1 MDRNRW
7 AGLLKNCNRCL
18 LSFQV
23 YASHQY
29 LERGSTQEIES
40 LVLKDIPIVIRERV
54 ENYAKKSVV
63 PQNIFPKS
71 QIFLEEDV
79 IKTISCCFQVDTEEA
94 CRIFRGFNYL
104 REGGFII
111 RFTNTDD
118 QFLSKEIT
126 KRSGSDSE
134 SKCSNSGVNSGGVLD
149 CFFSDVDLMSKI
161 YDFILQ
167 EQLSLLDS
175 VKFMYENANF
185 EKEHSGFGAV
195 LKKACFGE
203 VLWGKEQDYLTKEM
217 AGGHSSTFNIL
228 DELWRWYSRL
238 VNDHFVDFDDPELE
252 RVFGGPLL
260 QSYSRQLLESNLLH
274 TILVVLQ
281 AHKGYIG
288 SLSGVQRKLDTETNS
303 NADNNK
309 LSAGESLSKSSPLN
323 RCRLI
328 ISELQSKCFLG
339 SLYTL
344 YSSKGGVGIGPL
356 TFCDN
361 SLAHSTSM
369 IDQLRQTASNGVL
382 LASSLV
388 LLLSPKEITINNED
402 LGFLINVVVTLLDSL
417 FSNDS
422 GEVLCNIQEENY
434 NFSTPARA
442 KVATLNVNPQ
452 KQLSVRG
459 NLLLVHAKVVKPL
472 LPALIF
478 SYASIV
484 VQTPNRDSLLAPILS
499 NPSFFQSR
507 AFSDSLENIL
517 HALSSQH
524 PLKQYISVS
533 ILSSCELENKAIQN
547 KPLDIDDPYFSE
559 DLNNDGNKKSI
570 ILGEAFGTY
579 YQHLVLY
586 SIIRNTVSTFSLN
599 ALPFVARISKHLS
612 FLLRKEPRLVY
623 RECWRGDYFR
633 QIGVHLIIELFMSSF
648 PYGIV
653 EFFDLLNSLVPDFN
667 SIPKFNQ
674 ADIDIAK
681 QSFKLF
687 MTFLRTPI
695 KNISFPPYLP
705 SLGLSPIPVNNWSPD
720 SIRNDSE
727 LPQLPLH
734 LEVSHL
740 ETPDLALGASFSQA
754 SLTGTLEGCLLD
766 FLEIKLNDVTP
777 LSAGFPNARKCMT
790 PLRVLPIGVAQPIP
804 LKSLLIENSET
815 SFSSPLW
822 SNSPYGTSY
831 DFPEVEM
838 PPYYHIHNT
847 KSTLEES
854 KKAKNSDLLD
864 INKLRLP
871 SELNN
876 NSTEIKLGDLDPF
889 TIKFCCKNIQNPDSL
904 PSLLK
909 ILLLIWESIG
919 LSLSQLGGKLLK
931 QQIEMLVSLSEL
943 IYRLAS
949 FHPSIIFVLDQE
961 IFSWN
966 ALIPNVSQQGLKA
979 SSRFGLLTI
988 KTIQMLKGI
997 CCLISNKTNGEETV
1011 SVTFQTLPRLI
1022 NLLQVSLQPI
1032 DLLSIDDAVHGNFLK
1047 LQVGSREFNKGN
1059 EQVNKQSKLLSFLF
1073 PWSHQSHDIPMYW
1086 LVPLLVSCIGSK
1098 ILVDPASQKDAGYY
1112 SPLLKGIQGFNLDEL
1127 FNLVSKSL
1135 EIVEKQLKSYPITA
1149 QILDFIV
1156 TLLKFCPASFWG
1168 LGWDRHARL
1177 LLSTLGEFSY
1187 GSTTTNKIIRDIQFL
1202 INDCIICQQCSEEL
1216 EQQRDLFG
1224 FFGRIS
1230 HFSIHTVLSRISSWQ
1245 FNLESE
1251 KNLLLLRSLSVF
1263 GLLLNSMDS
1272 ATLIKSDEDYEQQ
1285 LNENMIKPEVKDG
1298 NSYTLKDIIPS
1309 ISGIASSNH
1318 RAIIA
1323 TLLKHITETG
1333 LIPSL
1338 LTILSCEYSIHSQSF
1353 KRSRYSQIAKD
1364 ELNDIPAPWE
1374 LLISNSIVTQAMEK
1388 NESLSFTLAL
1398 HLQHSNSQVIFLDK
1412 LLVPTFECSNTLP
1425 NRSGELFSSPDVIV
1439 AQQVVTEVLK
1449 VVQKLLNSVADLQT
1463 NSDLLCSLRKALVQ
1477 WILSSSSNQGSQIS
1491 NNLLN
1496 SPKFSWS
1503 DTDIIS
1509 QHIHSRISILYLS
1522 KKPVMNL
1529 VKSLFSLM
1537 LSFVPSSMTSNTPIF
1552 AAKFL
1557 SSFCYILSSGPSVN
1571 NCEQSQLQ
1579 NSRLDIILEQILKPS
1594 ASLCSIQQDFL
1605 LSLTNTKLFPLLI
1618 KLLYQELD
1626 FVLLAPIFSFLK
1638 TFEFSESKLHNQDKT
1653 PIEFCKVVL
1662 ELINL
1667 FSASHPSTLI
1677 GSTGSFSFERL
1688 DHVLNHC
1695 KSNLTIRSGNQ
1706 ANGSLPSSFSRIGL
1720 ICHAIVG
1727 ILEKSNS
1734 LLASIN
1740 KTNLII
1746 SSNLLNIL
1754 NLIPL
1759 SLNLLNQLF
1768 ENTKS
1773 KDFLIRE
1780 MFLKTKDIESSP
1792 SATSIWNIVISVTQN
1807 LTLLWN
1813 CLQLNPNISQAKL
1826 QLLTIISSSVA
1837 CTYHLTSRFISV
1849 STNLSFK
1856 NYDKL
1861 PIFLRERRI
1870 FDFVKYLVSD
1880 KAISEILHSS
1890 KSSKLIFGL
1899 FLRSNNHF
1907 LEIEDKLGVPIKYC
1921 VFSKNNCESAHDS
1934 ELTRTHNFYSDNSLE
1949 QFVNKYYYERYLK
1962 FSHLIIS
1969 NESINNLTE
1978 FNISKICEFR
1988 DQSAKDLRSSS
1999 FDPSNQAFKLPPSNN
2014 SETSQLAT
2022 LEMVWES
2029 GQLLAPKQHFPPNS
2043 TSLERKDGSLQASD
2057 EDPLLKHSVV
2067 SSRIKERTET
2077 VSPLLISRNE
2087 ASNSSLSRI
2096 AETPSLLSLRNSS
2109 FIHKTRQWGPEF
2121 ELDVSAMLVLLSCS
2135 TAACISVPHSE
2146 MDIQSLLNFS
2156 KEIIFQIRRE
2166 NSSRSFLESF
2176 MYLLTS
2182 YNELVFYLKTL
2193 LPVVI
2198 AKFSSLVTNSF
2209 LSELAVL
2216 FDSTKL
2222 GLINH
2227 CISLAQKESHDC
2239 ELEMANESPKT
2250 PILDDL
2256 SLKKPRFLPNL
2267 MMTILFSTCTDLLTF
2282 DLVSNVRL
2290 ILGRA
2295 EMIETQNSLKALKS
2309 STGVKSG
2316 EKNDSYTLN
2325 LTTIAPNSSSVCLSS
2340 SWQDL
2345 NYQNLRNG
2353 QRINHEASEFG
2364 GCVGNLINYMPVS
2377 EFSEKNQRSNIRKL
2391 FSSLI
2396 EQCCRYII
2404 RNLRNIFLSQEKAIP
2419 FQIQAQNRG
2428 EICLSNFDFKYIWTI
2443 QSYQTMKSSV
2453 EIQNSQENDI
2463 CLSCDLTA
2471 AVYLLLFAL
2480 KQLSSLIEVEDNT
2493 PIIESTTIALLLELT
2508 SCSMQFYK
2516 KNGKVIHR
2524 IANEVGNVDFN
2535 GTLLNFLSSSLIALP
2550 ILCLS
2555 IPAKILEVIY
2565 IDNRKKLIQ
2574 DISSEFTMNTSNL
2587 KYPIITRI
2595 KELLV
2600 SNPFMYELNIDMAVK
2615 IIPILDSVIQLSST
2629 CLEKNEAPSYSYQQA
2644 ILRKGRIES
2653 IGYFKPLKVPFLS
2666 WSEAAYHSLLAST
2679 MSCLVAVSSTPQ
2691 GCVFILKSG
2700 ILVQIASNFFLN
2712 GFRFT
2717 NISAPSKQLYES
2729 SDSALEIPSI
2739 ITSSNSSFWPSTYLT
2754 VELGDQTIRNP
2765 MHILWCKLIS
2775 LATNVFAS
2783 LEKFSNRIYPEVDN
2797 SLQNKNLNA
2806 PIQGGT
2812 EFRHSMNTY
2821 TERILRVQSVRSL
2834 STISR
2839 KFKNTKMGEETNTY
2853 ISEQFVRDDSQAK
2866 EGVLKFIQLVEPRI
2880 QQILSEQRQIS
2891 QLATLEEF
2899 NLGIDLIRATI
2910 ALNIPELRYELT
2922 EILRKSLRTIRSISV
2937 VSLGRGI
2944 TETFDSFKP
2953 TSRIERISAGQS
2965 PETLNLYHLDSLPAQ
2980 VPSIFHQRCCTIL
2993 LNSVRSIIDTFI
3005 SETGFSLELRG
3016 CRELLMQLFH
3026 DTMDLGRPILQ
3037 LLEDI
3042 PNHCYSVFTI
3052 VKSKGGEPFLPLSL
3066 NIQALNPSEPSIGDF
3081 LPEYKNSSLNKNNVE
3096 FKGIARVSA
3105 ITESC
3110 CLPEMITFSSF
3121 VHLLSSLVDTIA
3133 ICGAKC
3139 LYTLESLE
3147 ASDQHND
3154 TIRRFLEFLHLSQG
3168 LNSSSLLDSSR
3179 KLIEKVYANLKSK
3192 LGDQINVEVV
3202 GLVGIK
3208 KDPIHTLLFD
3218 RLSNTNSNVS
3228 SGI

>member
-1 MDRNRW
+1 MDRDRW
-7 AGLLKNCNRCL
+7 IGLLRNCNRSL

-23 YASHQY
+23 YANHQY
-29 LERGSTQEIES
+29 TEKGSTQEIEN
-40 LVLKDIPIVIRERV
+40 LVLKDIPLVVRERI
-54 ENYAKKSVV
+54 ESYTKKSII
-63 PQNIFPKS
+63 PQNISPES
-71 QIFLEEDV
+71 QIFSEKDV
-79 IKTISCCFQVDTEEA
+79 IKTISNCFQVESEEA

-118 QFLSKEIT
+118 QFLSKEIINRNGNDPEG
-126 KRSGSDSE
+126 KY
-134 SKCSNSGVNSGGVLD
+134 SNAGTNSGGVLD
-149 CFFSDVDLMSKI
+149 CFFSDVDLISKI

-185 EKEHSGFGAV
+185 EKEHSGYGAV
-195 LKKACFGE
+195 LKKVCFGE
-203 VLWGKEQDYLTKEM
+203 VLWGKDQDQSTKE
-217 AGGHSSTFNIL
+217 GIGKHSSSFNIL

-238 VNDHFVDFDDPELE
+238 VNDQFVDFDNPELE

-260 QSYSRQLLESNLLH
+260 QAYSRQLLESNLLH

-281 AHKGYIG
+281 AHKGYMG
-288 SLSGVQRKLDTETNS
+288 SLTGIQKKPETEVSS
-303 NADNNK
+303 NNNNNRIPI
-309 LSAGESLSKSSPLN
+309 GESLSRSSPLN

-344 YSSKGGVGIGPL
+344 YSSNSGIGIGPL
-356 TFCDN
+356 TFCDS

-382 LASSLV
+382 LASSLI
-388 LLLSPKEITINNED
+388 LSFSPKEITINNED
-402 LGFLINVVVTLLDSL
+402 LGFLINVIVTLLQSIC
-417 FSNDS
+417 SNDS
-422 GEVLCNIQEENY
+422 GEVLCDIQQEKY

-442 KVATLNVNPQ
+442 KADTFSRNAQ
-452 KQLSVRG
+452 KQLFIRG

-484 VQTPNRDSLLAPILS
+484 VQTPNRDSLLAPILEA
-499 NPSFFQSR
+499 PSFFQSS
-507 AFSDSLENIL
+507 AFSDSLESIL

-533 ILSSCELENKAIQN
+533 LLSSCGLENKTTQN
-547 KPLDIDDPYFSE
+547 KTLDLDDAYFSE
-559 DLNNDGNKKSI
+559 DFNSDNKKNI

-599 ALPFVARISKHLS
+599 SLPLVARISKHLS

-653 EFFDLLNSLVPDFN
+653 EFLDLLNSLVPDFN
-667 SIPKFNQ
+667 SISKFNQ
-674 ADIDIAK
+674 ADIDMAK

-695 KNISFPPYLP
+695 RNISFPPYLS
-705 SLGLSPIPVNNWSPD
+705 SLGLSPIPVNNWNPD
-720 SIRNDSE
+720 SIKNDSE
-727 LPQLPLH
+727 FPELPLH
-734 LEVSHL
+734 LQVSRL

-754 SLTGTLEGCLLD
+754 SLAGTLEGCLLD

-777 LSAGFPNARKCMT
+777 LSAGFPNARKCLT
-790 PLRVLPIGVAQPIP
+790 PLRVLPIGVAQSVP

-838 PPYYHIHNT
+838 PPYYHIYNSRS
-847 KSTLEES
+847 KLEES
-854 KKAKNSDLLD
+854 KKVRSSDLLD

-876 NSTEIKLGDLDPF
+876 NSTEIRLGDLDPF

-919 LSLSQLGGKLLK
+919 LSLSQFGGNLIK
-931 QQIEMLVSLSEL
+931 QHIEMLVSLSEL

-966 ALIPNVSQQGLKA
+966 ALIPNATQQGLKA
-979 SSRFGLLTI
+979 STRFGLLPI

-997 CCLISNKTNGEETV
+997 CYLINNKNNGEEAV
-1011 SVTFQTLPRLI
+1011 SVTFQTIPRLI

-1032 DLLSIDDAVHGNFLK
+1032 DLLSIDDAANGNFLK
-1047 LQVGSREFNKGN
+1047 LQIGSKEFNRENK
-1059 EQVNKQSKLLSFLF
+1059 QVNKQSKLFSFQF
-1073 PWSHQSHDIPMYW
+1073 PWSHQSHNIPMYW
-1086 LVPLLVSCIGSK
+1086 LVPLLVSCLGSK
-1098 ILVDPASQKDAGYY
+1098 TLVDPATQRDSGFY
-1112 SPLLKGIQGFNLDEL
+1112 SPVLKGIQGFNLDEL

-1149 QILDFIV
+1149 QILEFIV
-1156 TLLKFCPASFWG
+1156 TLLNFCPASFWG

-1177 LLSTLGEFSY
+1177 LLSTLEEFSY
-1187 GSTTTNKIIRDIQFL
+1187 SSSTTNKIIRDIQFL
-1202 INDCIICQQCSEEL
+1202 INDCILCQQCSEEL
-1216 EQQRDLFG
+1216 EQRDLFG

-1230 HFSIHTVLSRISSWQ
+1230 NFSIHTVLSRISSWQ

-1251 KNLLLLRSLSVF
+1251 RNLLFLRSLSVF

-1272 ATLIKSDEDYEQQ
+1272 ATIIKSDEDYEQQ
-1285 LNENMIKPEVKDG
+1285 LNENMIKSEVKDS
-1298 NSYTLKDIIPS
+1298 NSYSLKDIVPS

-1353 KRSRYSQIAKD
+1353 RRSRYSQLAKD

-1374 LLISNSIVTQAMEK
+1374 LLISNSVVAQAMEK

-1398 HLQHSNSQVIFLDK
+1398 HLQHSNSQVMFLDK

-1449 VVQKLLNSVADLQT
+1449 VIQKLLNSVADLQT
-1463 NSDLLCSLRKALVQ
+1463 SSDMLCSLRTALVQ
-1477 WILSSSSNQGSQIS
+1477 WILSSSSNQGSHIS
-1491 NNLLN
+1491 NSLLN

-1503 DTDIIS
+1503 DTDIIAN
-1509 QHIHSRISILYLS
+1509 HIHSRISLLYLS

-1537 LSFVPSSMTSNTPIF
+1537 LSFVPSSMASNTPIV
-1552 AAKFL
+1552 AAKLL
-1557 SSFCYILSSGPSVN
+1557 SSFCYILSSESSVN
-1571 NCEQSQLQ
+1571 NYEQSQVQ

-1594 ASLCSIQQDFL
+1594 TSLGSIQQDFL

-1638 TFEFSESKLHNQDKT
+1638 TFDFSETKINSQDKT

-1667 FSASHPSTLI
+1667 FSASHPSMLI
-1677 GSTGSFSFERL
+1677 GSTKSFSFERL
-1688 DHVLNHC
+1688 DYVLAHC
-1695 KSNLTIRSGNQ
+1695 KSNLTICSGNQ
-1706 ANGSLPSSFSRIGL
+1706 INGSPSSSFSRIGL

-1727 ILEKSNS
+1727 ILEKCNS
-1734 LLASIN
+1734 LLTCIN
-1740 KTNLII
+1740 KANLVI

-1754 NLIPL
+1754 HLIPL
-1759 SLNLLNQLF
+1759 SLSILNQLF
-1768 ENTKS
+1768 ENTRS

-1780 MFLKTKDIESSP
+1780 MFIKTKDKDGSP
-1792 SATSIWNIVISVTQN
+1792 SATSTWNIVISVTQN
-1807 LTLLWN
+1807 LTSLWS
-1813 CLQLNPNISQAKL
+1813 CLQLDSNISQAKL

-1849 STNLSFK
+1849 STHLSFK

-1861 PIFLRERRI
+1861 PVFLRERKI

-1880 KAISEILHSS
+1880 KTINEILHSS

-1899 FLRSNNHF
+1899 FLRSNSHF
-1907 LEIEDKLGVPIKYC
+1907 SEVEDKLGVPIKYC
-1921 VFSKNNCESAHDS
+1921 VFSRKNYDSSNDS
-1934 ELTRTHNFYSDNSLE
+1934 ELAKTQSSYTDNSLE
-1949 QFVNKYYYERYLK
+1949 QFVNKYYFERYLK

-1969 NESINNLTE
+1969 NETINNLTE

-1988 DQSAKDLRSSS
+1988 DESTKDLRSSS
-1999 FDPSNQAFKLPPSNN
+1999 FDPSSQTFKLPPSSN

-2029 GQLLAPKQHFPPNS
+2029 GQLLAPKQHFSPNN
-2043 TSLERKDGSLQASD
+2043 TSLEKNEGSLHVRD
-2057 EDPLLKHSVV
+2057 EEPLIKHSVV
-2067 SSRIKERTET
+2067 SSRIKERPENL
-2077 VSPLLISRNE
+2077 SPLQISRKE
-2087 ASNSSLSRI
+2087 ASNSGLNKI
-2096 AETPSLLSLRNSS
+2096 VEIPSLLSLRNSS

-2121 ELDVSAMLVLLSCS
+2121 ELDVSSVLLLLSCS
-2135 TAACISVPHSE
+2135 AAACISVPHSE
-2146 MDIQSLLNFS
+2146 MDILSLLTFS
-2156 KEIIFQIRRE
+2156 KEMIFQIRRE

-2182 YNELVFYLKTL
+2182 YNELIFYLKTL

-2198 AKFSSLVTNSF
+2198 AKFSNLVSNSF
-2209 LSELAVL
+2209 LSELAIL

-2222 GLINH
+2222 ALINH
-2227 CISLAQKESHDC
+2227 CISLAQKESHDF
-2239 ELEMANESPKT
+2239 ELEGDDTSPKT
-2250 PILDDL
+2250 PILDNL
-2256 SLKKPRFLPNL
+2256 GQRKPRFLPNL
-2267 MMTILFSTCTDLLTF
+2267 MMTIIFSTCTDLLTF
-2282 DLVSNVRL
+2282 DLVSSVRL

-2309 STGVKSG
+2309 STEVKIG

-2325 LTTIAPNSSSVCLSS
+2325 LTPIAPNSSSVCLSS

-2345 NYQNLRNG
+2345 GCQNLKNN
-2353 QRINHEASEFG
+2353 QRLNDEASEFR

-2377 EFSEKNQRSNIRKL
+2377 EFSEKSQRSNIKRL

-2404 RNLRNIFLSQEKAIP
+2404 RNLRTMLLNQEKAIP
-2419 FQIQAQNRG
+2419 FQIQTQNKN
-2428 EICLSNFDFKYIWTI
+2428 EISTYNFDFKNIWTI
-2443 QSYQTMKSSV
+2443 QSSQTTNSSAEV
-2453 EIQNSQENDI
+2453 QVSQENDI

-2480 KQLSSLIEVEDNT
+2480 KQLSSLSEVEDIT
-2493 PIIESTTIALLLELT
+2493 PIIESTTISLLLELT

-2516 KNGKVIHR
+2516 KNGKFIHR
-2524 IANEVGNVDFN
+2524 IANEVGNIDSN
-2535 GTLLNFLSSSLIALP
+2535 GNLLNFFSSSLIALP
-2550 ILCLS
+2550 ILCLC

-2565 IDNRKKLIQ
+2565 IENRKKLLQ

-2587 KYPIITRI
+2587 KSPIITRI

-2600 SNPFMYELNIDMAVK
+2600 TNPLMYDFNIDMAVK
-2615 IIPILDSVIQLSST
+2615 IVPLLDSVIQLSSA

-2644 ILRKGRIES
+2644 IIRKGRIES

-2666 WSEAAYHSLLAST
+2666 WSEAAYHSLLSST
-2679 MSCLVAVSSTPQ
+2679 MSCLAAISSTPQ
-2691 GCVFILKSG
+2691 GCMLILKSG

-2717 NISAPSKQLYES
+2717 NISAPSKQSYEN
-2729 SDSALEIPSI
+2729 SDITPEIQSI
-2739 ITSSNSSFWPSTYLT
+2739 ITPSNSSFWPSTYLII
-2754 VELGDQTIRNP
+2754 ELGDQTIRNP
-2765 MHILWCKLIS
+2765 MHILWCRLIS
-2775 LATNVFAS
+2775 LATNIFVS
-2783 LEKFSNRIYPEVDN
+2783 LEKSSNVIYSEGDTN
-2797 SLQNKNLNA
+2797 LQNKNLNA
-2806 PIQGGT
+2806 SVQGGT
-2812 EFRHSMNTY
+2812 EYRQSMNTY
-2821 TERILRVQSVRSL
+2821 AGRMMLRGQSPRSL

-2839 KFKNTKMGEETNTY
+2839 KFANTKIEGETNKY
-2853 ISEQFVRDDSQAK
+2853 ISEQHVRDDSQAK
-2866 EGVLKFIQLVEPRI
+2866 EEVLKFIQLLEPRI
-2880 QQILSEQRQIS
+2880 QLILSEQRQIS

-2910 ALNIPELRYELT
+2910 SLNIPELRYELT
-2922 EILRKSLRTIRSISV
+2922 EILRKSLKTVRGISV

-2944 TETFDSFKP
+2944 TETFDLFKP
-2953 TSRIERISAGQS
+2953 TSRIERISAGQI

-2980 VPSIFHQRCCTIL
+2980 VPSIFHQRCCTLL

-3052 VKSKGGEPFLPLSL
+3052 VKSKGGESFLPLSL

-3081 LPEYKNSSLNKNNVE
+3081 LPEYKNSSLNKNSVE
-3096 FKGIARVSA
+3096 FRGIARVSA

-3121 VHLLSSLVDTIA
+3121 VHLLSSLVDNIA

-3218 RLSNTNSNVS
+3218 RLSNTNSNAS